1 MRMETTVW
9 SDEAYRE
16 VYRASGL
23 EAVGK
28 YAPLAREDE
37 PYDWVSETR
46 IAPWVIYVLKRA

>member
-1 MRMETTVW
+1 METTVW